1 MTAKHHPDPRSRGGV
16 RLRGGKFSLGPECI
30 VHVACVRVL
39 CLLTTLIGKP
49 TALVPSPPSLPAARS
64 VRAANE
70 RVRRLHMRRLH
81 NASFAQ
87 CVVCTCVVCTVR
99 RLHSAVRLRGGKF
112 SLGPECIVHVACV
125 RVLCLLTTLIGKPTA
140 LVPSPPSLP
149 AARSVR
155 AANERGSGSSELGQ
169 SLEP

>member
-49 TALVPSPPSLPAARS
+49 TALVPS
-64 VRAANE
+64 
-70 RVRRLHMRRLH
+70 
-81 NASFAQ
+81 
-87 CVVCTCVVCTVR
+87 T
-99 RLHSAVRLRGGKF
+99 
-112 SLGPECIVHVACV
+112 
-125 RVLCLLTTLIGKPTA
+125 
-140 LVPSPPSLP
+140 PSLP

-155 AANERGSGSSELGQ
+155 AANERGHPWLHCDSPGRGRTFGYEAPGEPHLGQ
-169 SLEP
+169 YPHMCSPRWGYSPPQGGGAAPSSTCPVSTGTVLTQAKRLQEVLHGRRLLVIRHRPPSSAAAARRLVGIP